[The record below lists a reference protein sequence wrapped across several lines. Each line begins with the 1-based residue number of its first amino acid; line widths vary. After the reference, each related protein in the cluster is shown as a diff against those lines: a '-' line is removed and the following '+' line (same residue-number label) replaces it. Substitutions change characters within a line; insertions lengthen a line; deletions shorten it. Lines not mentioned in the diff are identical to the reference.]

1 MGRLFNYDN
10 GIMQTLGKL
19 FDIICLNVLWIMC
32 CIPIFTIGA
41 SSAAYY
47 YAYNKAIRQK
57 RSYAWKEFFHGL
69 RINFKQGTA
78 GWLIVLLLYIVTGV
92 DLYILGQ
99 MSSSMKFAGILSA
112 IIMAV
117 MLLMTMWL
125 TYLFPYLAR
134 FENKTK
140 AVMKNSAII
149 MVAKLPWSLLLLV
162 LFVVTAGLFLLLP
175 GLGMVAPAVYIPF
188 ATMILERVFRK
199 YMAPEDLE
207 AEKEIDMYRKR

>member
-1 MGRLFNYDN
+1 MGKLFNYDN
-10 GIMQTLGKL
+10 GLMQTLAKL
-19 FDIICLNVLWIMC
+19 FDCMCLNILWIVC
-32 CIPIFTIGA
+32 CIPIFTVGAA
-41 SSAAYY
+41 SSAYY

-57 RSYAWKEFFHGL
+57 RSYAWKEFFHGF
-69 RINFKQGTA
+69 RINFKQGTVI
-78 GWLIVLLLYIVTGV
+78 WLIVLLLYVVTGV

-112 IIMAV
+112 VIFAV

-140 AVMKNSAII
+140 AIMKNSAII
-149 MVAKLPWSLLLLV
+149 MVANLPWSLLLLV
-162 LFVVTAGLFLLLP
+162 LFVVTAGAFFLLP
-175 GLGMVAPAVYIPF
+175 GLGMFAPAIYLVF

-207 AEKEIDMYRKR
+207 AEQEIDMYRKR